1 MKRKLQQLIRYYETR
16 NLNHEIYYSKFN
28 AQMPDNVLEEIEY
41 NKDQIRNLK
50 EKIALWQMNL
60 Q

>member
-1 MKRKLQQLIRYYETR
+1 MKRKLQELIRYYETR

-28 AQMPDNVLEEIEY
+28 TQMPDEVLEEIEY

-50 EKIALWQMNL
+50 QKIALWNL
-60 Q
+60 